1 MTSELLPEDEP
12 KPQGLGEVSRLT
24 GVFFEPAKTFADV
37 AERPGF
43 WAPLI
48 LIIVV
53 SLVYMVLFGQH
64 VGWERMIR
72 HQVETSSRSAQQTP
86 EQREAGIQMGMKI
99 APVMT
104 YVGILVGVPVVWL
117 IWAAILLGIVKGMM
131 SAQVR
136 LKQMFA
142 IIAYSSVPGVIMAL
156 LAIAVMFM
164 KPPDDFNL
172 QNPLVFNPG
181 AFMDPLTSSKFL
193 YSLASSLDLFRL
205 WTLVLIAIGLKAAGG
220 KQVSMGGAVTAVFL
234 PWAIW
239 TLGTA
244 ALAGAFS

>member
-1 MTSELLPEDEP
+1 MLPEEEP
-12 KPQGLGEVSRLT
+12 QPQGLGEVSRLT

-37 AERPGF
+37 AQRPGF

-48 LIIVV
+48 LVIVV

-64 VGWERMIR
+64 VGWERMMR
-72 HQVETSSRSAQQTP
+72 HQFETSSRAAQMP
-86 EQREAGIQMGMKI
+86 AEQREAAIQMQVKV
-99 APVMT
+99 APIGT
-104 YVGILVGVPVVWL
+104 YVFLLVGLPLMWL

-131 SAQVR
+131 SAPVR
-136 LKQMFA
+136 LKQVFA

-181 AFMDPLTSSKFL
+181 AFMDPTTASKFL

-205 WTLVLIAIGLKAAGG
+205 WQLVLIGIGLKAAGG
-220 KQVSMGGAVTAVFL
+220 KTLSMGGAMTAVFL

-239 TLGTA
+239 ILGAA